1 MSGFTKL
8 FASITDSTI
17 WRAPDTTRLVWITML
32 AMADQ
37 NGYVAAS
44 VPGLADRARVSLD
57 ACIAALES
65 FQQPDEWSRTKDYEG
80 RRIAECDGG
89 WLLLNHA
96 KYRAERAAD
105 ERRDYMRNLM
115 AERRAAAKQAKPL
128 APVSNVSRCKPPLAQ
143 AEAYTEEK
151 NQEQKSMP
159 PLASK
164 PDARGTRL
172 PDDWQPSQELIDY
185 ARAKRPTM
193 NIANEVEAFRDYWH
207 AKAGAGARKVDWS
220 LTFKTWI
227 RSAYNKPPTQTVQ
240 QLGGSRAAGRML

>member
-8 FASITDSTI
+8 FASITDSSI

-32 AMADQ
+32 AMADK

-44 VPGLADRARVSLD
+44 VPGLADRSRVSLE
-57 ACIAALES
+57 ACIAALEA

-115 AERRAAAKQAKPL
+115 AERRAAAKKQ
-128 APVSNVSRCKPPLAQ
+128 R
-143 AEAYTEEK
+143 AEA
-151 NQEQKSMP
+151 
-159 PLASK
+159 
-164 PDARGTRL
+164 
-172 PDDWQPSQELIDY
+172 
-185 ARAKRPTM
+185 
-193 NIANEVEAFRDYWH
+193 
-207 AKAGAGARKVDWS
+207 
-220 LTFKTWI
+220 
-227 RSAYNKPPTQTVQ
+227 
-240 QLGGSRAAGRML
+240 